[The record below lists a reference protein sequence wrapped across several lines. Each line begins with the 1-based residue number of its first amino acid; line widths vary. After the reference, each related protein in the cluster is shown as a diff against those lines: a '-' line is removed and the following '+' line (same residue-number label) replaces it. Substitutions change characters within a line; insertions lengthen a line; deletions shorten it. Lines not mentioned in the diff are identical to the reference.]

1 MIGFVIGF
9 VIASIGFGL
18 LFFALFLMQ
27 NRQIKKLTAK
37 LRRLNDEKRTEHL
50 TTILP
55 SKSNY
60 DLIMEINRFIEEKD
74 SAAQQYRMK
83 ELELQQT
90 ISNISHDM
98 RTPLTAI
105 LGYIRLLDHP
115 DLSEQE
121 RHTYLAIV
129 LGRARLLQR
138 LILDFYD
145 LSRLDGGEYQ
155 FALEPVDVNK
165 ICRELLAQTYDDF
178 ETAGITVNSELLPSA
193 PAVIADENAMARVIG
208 NVLQNVRRYGKE
220 KLLVADRIENQS
232 LVLAFSN
239 GSAPLTPSELAKI
252 FERSYTLS
260 MSRDNGST
268 GLGLAICK
276 ALLMQ
281 MGHSISADYS
291 DGTFTINIYLKFESE
306 EK

>member
-1 MIGFVIGF
+1 VIGV
-9 VIASIGFGL
+9 VIASISFGL
-18 LFFALFLMQ
+18 LFLALFLLQ
-27 NRQIKKLTAK
+27 NRQIRKLTAK

-60 DLIMEINRFIEEKD
+60 DLIVEINRFIEMKNLAD
-74 SAAQQYRMK
+74 QHYRIK

-105 LGYIRLLDHP
+105 LGYIRLLETPH
-115 DLSEQE
+115 LSEKE
-121 RHTYLAIV
+121 RDTYLAIV
-129 LGRARLLQR
+129 LQRARLLQR

-145 LSRLDGGEYQ
+145 LSRLEDGEYQ
-155 FALEPVDVNK
+155 FSLARVDINK
-165 ICRELLAQTYDDF
+165 VCLELLAQTYDDF
-178 ETAGITVNSELLPSA
+178 ETAGINVNSELLLVA
-193 PAVIADENAMARVIG
+193 PLVIADENAMIRVIG
-208 NVLQNVRRYGKE
+208 NLLQNALRYGTE
-220 KLLVADRIENQS
+220 KLNVASRLENQTLILS
-232 LVLAFSN
+232 FSN
-239 GSAPLTPSELAKI
+239 RSSSLTPQELARI

-260 MSRDNGST
+260 QSRDNEST

-276 ALLMQ
+276 ALLTQ

-291 DGTFTINIYLKFESE
+291 DGMFTIHIYFKFESE
-306 EK
+306 DK